1 MRNQC
6 KTTLAG
12 RRSSAECLGCTVV
25 TRGTSPSP
33 ASLASSSPQPRL
45 RTHRRT
51 PRLTYSMLVF
61 GHAALRPPARP
72 SVLAPTSSQ
81 PQLFSHSPV
90 RSSALV
96 SVDDLARGPSGDSF
110 PGSKPPRSRN
120 RLSTPNML
128 CVPSVRPAIHSI
140 SDAPGVNGEPTSGR
154 RDRELVDHLIAAT

>member
-1 MRNQC
+1 M
-6 KTTLAG
+6 
-12 RRSSAECLGCTVV
+12 
-25 TRGTSPSP
+25 
-33 ASLASSSPQPRL
+33 PRL
-45 RTHRRT
+45 HRGYEGHEPVSRQSSVIFASTPSADARRT
-51 PRLTYSMLVF
+51 PRLAYSTFVF
-61 GHAALRPPARP
+61 GHAALRPPSRP
-72 SVLAPTSSQ
+72 SVLDPTSSQ